1 MELTSHIGEQ
11 TETNDQK
18 HKPVV
23 KAQKHNNAKVET
35 DSKYQALYQETYL
48 IYSCASEEQA
58 IWLSYIV
65 NQIQL

>member
-23 KAQKHNNAKVET
+23 KAQKHNNAKVEQNI
-35 DSKYQALYQETYL
+35 DSETKKL
-48 IYSCASEEQA
+48 DNKDE
-58 IWLSYIV
+58 
-65 NQIQL
+65 

>member
-35 DSKYQALYQETYL
+35 DSKKPDNKDE
-48 IYSCASEEQA
+48 
-58 IWLSYIV
+58 
-65 NQIQL
+65 